1 MTWKMRLKDA
11 AEDALWA
18 QAGEWKAGFIAG
30 MKLAAT
36 FHPDVSQVTIQD
48 STGTPLVTVA
58 RQTSWSAV

>member
-1 MTWKMRLKDA
+1 MRLKDG

-36 FHPDVSQVTIQD
+36 LHPDVNQVSIQD
-48 STGTPLVTVA
+48 STGSLLVTVA
-58 RQTSWSAV
+58 RQTSWSVVP